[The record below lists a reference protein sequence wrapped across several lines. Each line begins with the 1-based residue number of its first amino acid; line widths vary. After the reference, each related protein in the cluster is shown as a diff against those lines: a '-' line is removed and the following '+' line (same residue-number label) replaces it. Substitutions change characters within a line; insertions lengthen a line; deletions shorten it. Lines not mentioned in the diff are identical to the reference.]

1 MDFPEVKLPFL
12 DRILVTC
19 EMYDIPA
26 VIVVNKTDLYDGA
39 LTARLEDFRRIYEG
53 AGYPVMAVS
62 AKTGEGGGR
71 TQEDVRRKPFPV
83 LRSVRGGEVF
93 SDKGSGPVPGPK
105 DRRHFGSASAGEAY
119 HHFL

>member
-62 AKTGEGGGR
+62 AKTGEGVDG
-71 TQEDVRRKPFPV
+71 
-83 LRSVRGGEVF
+83 LRGGEVF